1 MRSAGPSTARVYFHT
16 LGCPKNDADSR
27 ALGRRLAGAGAS
39 IVCEPTDA
47 THIVVNTC
55 GFIQDAKEE
64 SIEAILSI
72 LSDYQDKR
80 VLVIGCLVERYRDE
94 LAKGI
99 PEVADWFG
107 VIGDDMSRRL
117 LGAISGVEQAPK
129 AVAATYAVRAQSYA
143 YLKIS
148 DGCDEGCTFCAIPG
162 FKGGYESVPTAE
174 ILREANACVGEGA
187 RELVLVGQETTR
199 WQSDG
204 LDLRG
209 LIDLLGEDERVR
221 RIRVMYLQPARVTD
235 SFLEFMAGHSKLCRY
250 LDVPFQHSHE
260 QMLDKMGRRGNAE
273 SYAALLRRARELMPD
288 VALRS
293 TFIVGFPGES
303 QHHFEALMDFVTHA
317 RFDYGG
323 AFIYSPEEG
332 TEAAT
337 LRPLVRPAVARR
349 RLNLLTE
356 AILEIGA
363 SERGRMLETEV
374 EVMIDTVGEDE
385 MVDGCC
391 AIGRTCGQAPE
402 VDGVTYLR
410 GTVRPDLRPGDVVPV
425 RISEI
430 IGCDMVGAVCAS

>member
-1 MRSAGPSTARVYFHT
+1 MSSAVHTTARVYFHT

-27 ALGRRLAGAGAS
+27 ALGRRLATAGAR
-39 IVCEPTDA
+39 IVGEPTDA

-72 LSDYQDKR
+72 LADNQDKR
-80 VLVIGCLVERYRDE
+80 VLVMGCLVERYREE

-99 PEVADWFG
+99 PEVSDWFG
-107 VIGDDMSRRL
+107 VIGDDMGGQL
-117 LGAISGVEQAPK
+117 LGAISGATQASK
-129 AVAATYAVRAQSYA
+129 ATTTASAVGAQSYA

-148 DGCDEGCTFCAIPG
+148 DGCDEGCTFCAIPD

-174 ILREANACVGEGA
+174 ILREADACVGEGA

-204 LDLRG
+204 LDLQG
-209 LIDLLGEDERVR
+209 LIDLLGEDERVK
-221 RIRVMYLQPARVTD
+221 RIRVMYLQPTRLTE
-235 SFLEFMAGHSKLCRY
+235 SFLEFMAGNSKLCRY

-260 QMLDKMGRRGNAE
+260 QMLRKMGRRGDAK
-273 SYAALLRRARELMPD
+273 SYAALLKRARALMPD

-293 TFIVGFPGES
+293 TFIVGFPGEG
-303 QHHFEALMDFVTHA
+303 QQHFEALMDFVTHA

-337 LRPLVRPAVARR
+337 LRPLVRPGVARK

-363 SERGRMLETEV
+363 SERGRLLETEL
-374 EVMIDTVGEDE
+374 EVMIDTIGEDE

-410 GTVRPDLRPGDVVPV
+410 GTVRPDLRPGDVVRV
-425 RISEI
+425 KISEI
-430 IGCDMVGAVCAS
+430 IGCDMVGDVCAS